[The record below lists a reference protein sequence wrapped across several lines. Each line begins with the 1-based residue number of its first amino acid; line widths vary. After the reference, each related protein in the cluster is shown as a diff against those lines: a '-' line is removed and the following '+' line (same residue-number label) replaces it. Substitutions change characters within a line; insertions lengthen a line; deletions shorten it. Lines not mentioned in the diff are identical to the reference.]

1 MRKYLKFLKNK
12 YFKLFFW
19 GGIYL
24 FWIIWVG
31 NYWFLIGLPIIFDMY
46 ITKKVWWTFWKK
58 KGVEKQPKVL
68 EWVDAIIV
76 AGFAATIIRIFIL
89 EAYKIPTS
97 SMESSLLVGDYL
109 FVSKVAYGPRV
120 PETPIAMPFVH
131 HTLPLTHHTPSFTTW
146 LTNPYHRLV
155 GFDKIK
161 NHDIVVFNFPVG
173 DTVCTNYQEVS
184 YYELCRQYGRETVW
198 ENQIV
203 NPMTGSKLFGD
214 ILVRP
219 VDKQENYVKRCIGIA
234 GDTLQVINA
243 QVYINGKPEVNPKDR
258 QLKYFVKTN
267 GTPINPKILQ
277 KYNITEGGQIAD
289 NFSDYWF
296 FLTKKNAERLKA
308 FANVIDI
315 QPIVANKDIWNTR
328 IFPHDSLYQW
338 NEDFFGPLYIPKKG
352 ATIKLTMEN
361 LPLYER
367 AIDVYEDNDL
377 EVKTGVIYI
386 NGKPAQSYTFKM
398 DYFFMMGDNR
408 HNSADSRFWGFVPE
422 DHVVGQVKLIWF
434 STDKNGDLFHSI
446 RWNRLF
452 TYFD

>member
-1 MRKYLKFLKNK
+1 MKKYFKFLKNK
-12 YFKLFFW
+12 YFKLIFW
-19 GGIYL
+19 GGLYL
-24 FWIIWVG
+24 FWVIWLG

-58 KGVEKQPKVL
+58 KGVEKQLKML

-76 AGFAATIIRIFIL
+76 AGFAATIIRIFII

-97 SMESSLLVGDYL
+97 SMEKTLLVGDYL

-131 HTLPLTHHTPSFTTW
+131 HTLPLTDHTPSFVTW
-146 LTNPYHRLV
+146 LTNPYHRLAGLNSV
-155 GFDKIK
+155 KH
-161 NHDIVVFNFPVG
+161 HDIVVFNFPVG
-173 DTVCTNYQEVS
+173 DTVCANYQEVS

-198 ENQIV
+198 ANQIV
-203 NPMTGSKLFGD
+203 NPMTGRKLFGD

-243 QVYINGKPEVNPKDR
+243 QVYINGKPEKNPEER

-267 GTPINPKILQ
+267 GSPINPKILQ

-289 NFSDYWF
+289 NFNDYWF
-296 FLTKKNAERLKA
+296 FLTKKNAGKLKS
-308 FANVIDI
+308 FSNVVDI
-315 QPIVANKDIWNTR
+315 HPIIATEGTWNTR

-352 ATIKLTMEN
+352 ATIKLTLNN
-361 LPLYER
+361 LPLYR
-367 AIDVYEDNDL
+367 RVIDVYENNDL
-377 EVKTGVIYI
+377 QVKNGIIYI

-398 DYFFMMGDNR
+398 NYYFMMGDNR

-422 DHVVGQVKLIWF
+422 DHVVGKVKFIWF
-434 STDKNGDLFHSI
+434 STDKDRDLFHAI
-446 RWNRLF
+446 RWNRIF